1 MKKEELKN
9 AVDELIAICE
19 MSDEDCD
26 RIEKDLQQKRF
37 NQEAD

>member
-9 AVDELIAICE
+9 AVDELISICE

-26 RIEKDLQQKRF
+26 LFEKEWR
-37 NQEAD
+37 EAHKDVKKL